1 MARGPK
7 KHLKRITAPKSWMM
21 NKLGGVYGVRPAQG
35 PHKLR
40 ESIPIQVILRDK
52 LGVAFNATEVNTI
65 LHQKEGLFIVD
76 KKVRRNPKYPCGL
89 MDVIDIPKLNKSYRI
104 LYDIKGRFKLV
115 QLKGQEKDFKLCRVQ
130 KKFIGPN
137 KICYFTTHDGR
148 TLKFLGQEVQIQDT
162 IKLNLKTGAVDAV
175 YKMKVGNIAY
185 CNKGNNVGRVGIIQS
200 INKFDGNNDLITVR
214 DQAGHQ
220 FTTRCSYMT
229 VIGKEGKSEITLP
242 KGDGIYKSIIEE
254 MKEAQDKN

>member
-21 NKLGGVYGVRPAQG
+21 DKLGGVYGVRPAQG

-89 MDVIDIPKLNKSYRI
+89 MDIVDLPKLNKTFRI
-104 LYDIKGRFKLV
+104 LYDVKGRFRLV

-137 KICYFTTHDGR
+137 KICYFVTHDGR
-148 TLKFLGQEVQIQDT
+148 TLKFLSQEIQIQDT
-162 IKLNLKTGAVDAV
+162 IKLNLKTGAVDGV
-175 YKMKVGNIAY
+175 FKMKVGNLAY
-185 CNKGNNVGRVGIIQS
+185 CTKGNNIGRVGTI
-200 INKFDGNNDLITVR
+200 
-214 DQAGHQ
+214 
-220 FTTRCSYMT
+220 
-229 VIGKEGKSEITLP
+229 
-242 KGDGIYKSIIEE
+242 
-254 MKEAQDKN
+254 